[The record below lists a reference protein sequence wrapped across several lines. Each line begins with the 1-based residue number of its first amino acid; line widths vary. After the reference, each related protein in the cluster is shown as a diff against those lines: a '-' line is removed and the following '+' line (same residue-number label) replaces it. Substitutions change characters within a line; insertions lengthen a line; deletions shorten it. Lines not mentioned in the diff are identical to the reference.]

1 MIASAARIAISGL
14 AAACLFAQP
23 AHAAELALAPSSDWA
38 LREYDDKC
46 RVIRMFGTGEDAVTL
61 WLDQGSLTPSFNVTL
76 LGRPLRNPYGPNIS
90 VRFAPEPE
98 YSRNYLYAESSKGRP
113 VVTLFGVRLTPNA
126 AERALLGLPPEDA
139 QPASAIAIAPRS
151 DPAAIVI
158 AQATAI
164 TDIRFGRALAQP
176 LRLETSALDAP
187 LAMLQACAERLE
199 RQIGVNT
206 ALATSG
212 PRPVDQAR
220 WAAEVQKGYPA
231 YLARAEEEAKV
242 DVRLTITTTGKP
254 TFCEVV
260 DVDGLT
266 SFNDTACLLL
276 LKHAMFE
283 PARNSKGEPVVAR
296 YRTRITFKLN

>member
-14 AAACLFAQP
+14 TAACLFAHP
-23 AHAAELALAPSSDWA
+23 AQAAELSLAPSSDWV

-46 RVIRMFGTGEDAVTL
+46 RVTRTFGAGDDAVTL
-61 WLDQGSLTPSFNVTL
+61 WLDQGSLAPSFNVTL
-76 LGRPLRNPYGPNIS
+76 LGRPLRHPYGPNLS

-113 VVTLFGVRLTPNA
+113 VVTLFGVRLAPNA
-126 AERALLGLPPEDA
+126 AERALLGLPPEEVS
-139 QPASAIAIAPRS
+139 PASAMTPHS
-151 DPAAIVI
+151 DPAAKVI
-158 AQATAI
+158 AQAAAI
-164 TDIRFGRALAQP
+164 TDIRFGRALMQP
-176 LRLETSALDAP
+176 LRLETSALDGP
-187 LAMLQACAERLE
+187 LALLQACAERLE

-206 ALATSG
+206 ALATMG

-242 DVRLTITTTGKP
+242 DVRLTIATTGKA

-276 LKHAMFE
+276 LKHALFE
-283 PARNSKGEPVVAR
+283 PARNTAGEAVVAR
-296 YRTRITFKLN
+296 YRTRITFKLND

>member
-14 AAACLFAQP
+14 VVACLFAHP
-23 AHAAELALAPSSDWA
+23 AHAADLSLAPSSDWA

-46 RVIRMFGTGEDAVTL
+46 RVTRTFGAGEDAVTL
-61 WLDQGSLTPSFNVTL
+61 WLDQGSLAPSFNVTL
-76 LGRPLRNPYGPNIS
+76 LGRPLRNPYGPNLS

-126 AERALLGLPPEDA
+126 AERALLGLPPEEA
-139 QPASAIAIAPRS
+139 QPASAMAPRS
-151 DPAAIVI
+151 DPAAMVI
-158 AQATAI
+158 ARAAAI
-164 TDIRFGRALAQP
+164 TDIRFGRALVQP
-176 LRLETSALDAP
+176 LRLETGALDAP
-187 LAMLQACAERLE
+187 LALLQACAERLE

-206 ALATSG
+206 ALATTG

-242 DVRLTITTTGKP
+242 DVRLTIATTGRA

-276 LKHAMFE
+276 LKHALFE
-283 PARNSKGEPVVAR
+283 PASNSAGEAVVAR
-296 YRTRITFKLN
+296 YRTRITFKLND